1 MILFKPNL
9 FFLLLLHKV
18 QKWGPNFFITE
29 MTGMCCY
36 LSFIPRGFSTE
47 KIGPKGLISATVAG
61 VALSESLLEEV
72 TVGIRIQ
79 VGHPSRFPRRQ
90 GLSSWP
96 LPPSVSFVLQMTSAR
111 INSVHQWDSKP
122 ISIPKGRFSH
132 SSPTTFELCPPRSL
146 GGGAHLWEAPRV
158 WGTLCLT
165 SA

>member
-1 MILFKPNL
+1 
-9 FFLLLLHKV
+9 
-18 QKWGPNFFITE
+18 

-72 TVGIRIQ
+72 TVGIRAQ

-90 GLSSWP
+90 GLGSWP

-146 GGGAHLWEAPRV
+146 GSPMGSPQSVGYALPYI
-158 WGTLCLT
+158 CLT
-165 SA
+165 TRNHSRGCFLKISPTAGSLYF